1 MLLKIFSFFV
11 EIDQEK
17 TQEKAV
23 ASFCQ
28 KSGDF
33 FVWIADENSP
43 VGGILFREGR
53 SPRAEGL
60 IHYIAGGGR
69 VCFVGPR
76 KW

>member
-11 EIDQEK
+11 ENDQEK

-43 VGGILFREGR
+43 VGGIPALGQNP
-53 SPRAEGL
+53 PRAGGL
-60 IHYIAGGGR
+60 IHYIAGCGR
-69 VCFVGPR
+69 VCFAGPR
-76 KW
+76 KR